1 MTEEKKEERMSRAT
15 EAAEGAGTHEPRRG
29 ASIRRASRLH
39 ASHPLDRL
47 GRWNGT
53 TFEPVE
59 PRSITGGTLRVM
71 SHGWAPGLG
80 PVVDASDRFL
90 RVWDPEAT
98 TADGTRYDGWY
109 RPLADALLRHDPSS
123 TVLAFTWIDESA
135 TSASKLSAGRSQLRT
150 TAAGNALAMALQQ
163 AMADPAPAVHFFGY
177 SHGAKVVSVAAALMP
192 DPPVQVTL
200 FDSPEN
206 TLPVLGGAL
215 NDLSSYLRAL
225 PIGSGHGKTFVDN
238 YPSKFGIRYGR
249 DPGLGEIVDVML
261 DPLHYP
267 LDDEASEHSYA
278 WRWYLESARNMSRG
292 VGFAWSP
299 TGARPTEPPGHQLQH
314 PEADEAADPLTLV
327 PATKPAR
334 GRRLAETISER
345 AARGERGQ
353 ISTDQPIR
361 RGLFW
366 RRSGDQIATI
376 NIRWLRGPADASLV
390 FSLNG
395 AERWRSTRGWSDE
408 DARHGVIP
416 IGSLKSGV
424 GVYEMRLDATEPA
437 AVEIT
442 PGTVHARP
450 VSILVEYRSW
460 LRTLATVSPIAVA
473 AVTSLLRRRSRG
485 A

>member
-1 MTEEKKEERMSRAT
+1 
-15 EAAEGAGTHEPRRG
+15 
-29 ASIRRASRLH
+29 
-39 ASHPLDRL
+39 
-47 GRWNGT
+47 
-53 TFEPVE
+53 
-59 PRSITGGTLRVM
+59 M

-80 PVVDASDRFL
+80 PVVEESDRFL

-98 TADGTRYDGWY
+98 TANGSRYDAWY
-109 RPLADALLRHDPSS
+109 RPLAEALLEHDPSS
-123 TVLAFTWIDESA
+123 TVLAYTWIDRSA
-135 TSASKLSAGRSQLRT
+135 TTASKLSAGRSQLRT
-150 TAAGNALAMALQQ
+150 TSAGHALAVALVR
-163 AMADPAPAVHFFGY
+163 AMADPAPEIHFFGY

-206 TLPVLGGAL
+206 TLPILGGAL

-225 PIGSGHGKTFVDN
+225 PIGSGPGKTFVDN
-238 YPSKFGIRYGR
+238 YPSKYGIRYGR

-261 DPLHYP
+261 DPQHFP
-267 LDDEASEHSYA
+267 LDEQTSEHAYA
-278 WRWYLESARNMSRG
+278 WRWYLESARHVSRG

-299 TGARPTEPPGHQLQH
+299 TATRPTEPPGHQLQH
-314 PEADEAADPLTLV
+314 PDVTQTGDALTLV
-327 PATKPAR
+327 PATNPAR

-353 ISTDQPIR
+353 MSTDQPLR

-366 RRSGDQIATI
+366 RRSGDQMVTV
-376 NIRWLRGPADASLV
+376 NIRWLEGPADASLA

-395 AERWRSTRGWSDE
+395 TERWRSTKGWFE
-408 DARHGVIP
+408 DDTRHGVIP
-416 IGSLKSGV
+416 IAGMRSGL
-424 GVYEMRLDATEPA
+424 GVYELRLDSTEPA

-442 PGTVHARP
+442 PGTVHAQP

-460 LRTLATVSPIAVA
+460 LRALATMSPIAVA
-473 AVTSLLRRRSRG
+473 ALTSLLRRHSRRLG